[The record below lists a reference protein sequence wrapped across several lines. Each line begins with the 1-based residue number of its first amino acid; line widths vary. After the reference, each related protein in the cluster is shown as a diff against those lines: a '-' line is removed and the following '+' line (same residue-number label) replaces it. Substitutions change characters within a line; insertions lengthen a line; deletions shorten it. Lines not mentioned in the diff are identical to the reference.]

1 MKRNFTIIVLLCVML
16 CLTACLPEKGV
27 KTTAEQAKRNF
38 FAMST
43 DFSITAYSDNAE
55 AALTAAEERVKEL
68 EKLWSA
74 TDSGSEIYKIN
85 HSSGQAVAISDE
97 TALLLSFAL
106 DMADRTGGA
115 LEPTIY
121 PVLLAWG
128 FTTGKNRIPD
138 EDELQ
143 SLLKNV
149 GYDKVN
155 LSGNEVRIPAEM
167 ELDLGAVGK
176 GYTGDILAGILK
188 DAGIT
193 SALVNL
199 GGNIQ
204 IIGTKPDG
212 SDWRLGLRDPFGEGN
227 VGAIEI
233 SDMAVVTSGNYER
246 YFIGEDGREYG
257 HIINPTTGYPVS
269 NGLASVT
276 IIAKEGKMCDALST
290 ALFVMGAD
298 EAVNYWQQNKDFD
311 MILITNDNEVYLTEG
326 VKDKFNLSN
335 SNKYACYV
343 ITDK

>member
-1 MKRNFTIIVLLCVML
+1 MKRNFTIIVLLCVMF

-74 TDSGSEIYKIN
+74 TDS
-85 HSSGQAVAISDE
+85 
-97 TALLLSFAL
+97 
-106 DMADRTGGA
+106 
-115 LEPTIY
+115 
-121 PVLLAWG
+121 
-128 FTTGKNRIPD
+128 
-138 EDELQ
+138 
-143 SLLKNV
+143 
-149 GYDKVN
+149 
-155 LSGNEVRIPAEM
+155 
-167 ELDLGAVGK
+167 
-176 GYTGDILAGILK
+176 
-188 DAGIT
+188 
-193 SALVNL
+193 
-199 GGNIQ
+199 
-204 IIGTKPDG
+204 G

-311 MILITNDNEVYLTEG
+311 MILITNDNEIYLTEG